1 MKNVLIF
8 NDISGLGNCSLC
20 ANLPI
25 FSKLGH
31 YCMPVVTATFSCQTG
46 FVHFTCQKNGNLPQ
60 CVADITA
67 QRKPHACYVGF
78 CTDVNLLQQVAQVA
92 QNLEDCYLFVDPI
105 LGDNGALYSVFNQ
118 QYVQE
123 MKNLVQKAQ
132 CISPNL
138 TEACL
143 LADVNYQQL
152 ISHSNEPTFLAFCG
166 KTFQNFLQQTG
177 AQNAVI
183 TGVECG
189 ELVGNIVLEKG
200 KAVRYVTSERVP
212 INFSG
217 TGDAFSSVLLGELLN
232 GCGLVTATEIASDF
246 VSKAATLTQCSD
258 RRFGV
263 EFSRVLNNL

>member
-1 MKNVLIF
+1 MKNILIF

-31 YCMPVVTATFSCQTG
+31 YCMPVVTAAYSRQTG
-46 FVHFTCQKNGNLPQ
+46 FGTFFCQKNGNLPQ
-60 CVADITA
+60 CVADIVS
-67 QRKPHACYVGF
+67 QRKPDATYVGF
-78 CTDVNLLQQVAQVA
+78 CSDVQLLTQISQAVQGH
-92 QNLEDCYLFVDPI
+92 NYLFVDPI
-105 LGDNGALYSVFNQ
+105 LGDNGALYSVFDQ
-118 QYVQE
+118 TYVQQ
-123 MKNLVQKAQ
+123 MKQLVSHAQ

-143 LADVNYQQL
+143 LVGQDYQTVV
-152 ISHSNEPTFLAFCG
+152 SHSNEEGYLAYCG
-166 KTFQNFLQQTG
+166 QLFANFLQTCG

-189 ELVGNIVLEKG
+189 NLIANIVLQQGCSPKF
-200 KAVRYVTSERVP
+200 VTTQRTP

-217 TGDAFSSVLLGELLN
+217 TGDAFSSVLLGQLLN
-232 GCGLVTATEIASDF
+232 GANLADATISAANF
-246 VSKAATLTQCSD
+246 VSKAAQLTQCSD

-263 EFSRVLNNL
+263 EFSQVLHLL